1 MIQNDSYSKFKLQS
15 VHVIKASEGEQHNL
29 GTCFAIGEKHVVTA
43 LHVVKGYNEY
53 SLFSSYDDYKVN
65 NKVELKLISQFSD
78 ENLDFSILEVV
89 DDGICLIPIG
99 VCESIQLSKGL
110 DIDMCGYPREKKS
123 HATVTSVVTEDLQM
137 VKENKFSFELAKGIN
152 VTNYKGMSGS
162 PVLYKGYAIG
172 YLIVQSSGNL
182 LYAISFSEVID
193 KFHELKSEC
202 SINIASQEEVNFIP
216 DACPETPLRIEYTD
230 KKNKPNISGLHIG
243 FDFDEWREDDL
254 IESSIDW
261 IIDYALTPI
270 QKKAYQDNPN
280 YLKKNKIV
288 WNDLPEYIEKNLP
301 NLLLHMAIR
310 KHYKTIP
317 IVNSVLTLTKSNDFS
332 CSHIIVNNGK
342 LEIWLGVSTFDLNI
356 NNAVLDVIS
365 KIKSVVKGST
375 LKQRLILMNNSVDA
389 TFPLKDR
396 LLTLGNNELDIS
408 DRVDRIVIPVFIS
421 HNSDVISIYDKENFY
436 ANFKNEVINCKSIF
450 NENFIKSSSIDIKIF
465 HFPARCTDTLS
476 RRFEEEVIGMK
487 ELFK

>member
-1 MIQNDSYSKFKLQS
+1 M
-15 VHVIKASEGEQHNL
+15 
-29 GTCFAIGEKHVVTA
+29 
-43 LHVVKGYNEY
+43 
-53 SLFSSYDDYKVN
+53 
-65 NKVELKLISQFSD
+65 
-78 ENLDFSILEVV
+78 
-89 DDGICLIPIG
+89 
-99 VCESIQLSKGL
+99 
-110 DIDMCGYPREKKS
+110 
-123 HATVTSVVTEDLQM
+123 
-137 VKENKFSFELAKGIN
+137 
-152 VTNYKGMSGS
+152 
-162 PVLYKGYAIG
+162 
-172 YLIVQSSGNL
+172 
-182 LYAISFSEVID
+182 
-193 KFHELKSEC
+193 
-202 SINIASQEEVNFIP
+202 
-216 DACPETPLRIEYTD
+216 
-230 KKNKPNISGLHIG
+230 HIG

-280 YLKKNKIV
+280 YLKKNEIV

-421 HNSDVISIYDKENFY
+421 HNSDVISIYDKENFD

-450 NENFIKSSSIDIKIF
+450 NENFIQSSSIDIKIF